1 MREAGGR
8 LQGKVILVTGAYGG
22 LGREASLACAR
33 EGATVVLLGRKVP
46 QLNRLHDAIVAEGGE
61 AVLYPMD
68 LEGATPD
75 DHAELAVRLDEAFGK
90 LDGILHCAAHFKG
103 LTPLELTDPADVARA
118 MHVNL
123 TAPVWLTMAC
133 LPLLRRAADASVV
146 VVIDA
151 PERTSRAYWGGYGL
165 AQAGR
170 AALVPMLDGEI
181 GEGHVRVVGLEPGP
195 MRTPLRAKAY
205 LNDRDPNARPP
216 ADHADACV
224 DALAGGPRGVTRNLA
239 A

>member
-1 MREAGGR
+1 MSEAARR
-8 LQGKVILVTGAYGG
+8 LQDKVILVVGAQGG
-22 LGREASLACAR
+22 LGREAALASAR

-46 QLNRLHDAIVAEGGE
+46 QLNRVHDAIVAEGGE
-61 AVLYPMD
+61 ALLYPMD

-75 DHAELAVRLDEAFGK
+75 DHAELATRIDEAFGR

-118 MHVNL
+118 LHVNL

-133 LPLLRRAADASVV
+133 LPLLRRTEDASVV
-146 VVIDA
+146 VVIDTPA
-151 PERTSRAYWGGYGL
+151 RTSRAYWGGYGL

-195 MRTPLRAKAY
+195 MRTGLRARAY
-205 LNDRDPNARPP
+205 LNDRDPSARPP
-216 ADHADACV
+216 TDYAEACV
-224 DALAGGPRGVTRNLA
+224 AALAGAPRGITRNLA